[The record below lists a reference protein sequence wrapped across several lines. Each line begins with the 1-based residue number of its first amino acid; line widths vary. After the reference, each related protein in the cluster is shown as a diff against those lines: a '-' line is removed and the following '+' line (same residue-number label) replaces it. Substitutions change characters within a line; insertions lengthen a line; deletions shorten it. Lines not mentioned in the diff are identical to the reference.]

1 MVPDRGGVAKR
12 VIRGV
17 VESVIHIYRF
27 DEGKYAVTP
36 VMVEH
41 PDHCCPP
48 QAAKSTSRVLS
59 ALEGE
64 KFGECLG
71 CRWRIHM
78 HVALWE

>member
-1 MVPDRGGVAKR
+1 MVPDRRGATKR

-17 VESVIHIYRF
+17 VESVLHIYRF
-27 DEGKYAVTP
+27 DEGKYAVKYAVTP

-41 PDHCCPP
+41 PDHCYPP

-71 CRWRIHM
+71 CR
-78 HVALWE
+78 